1 MIYIHINL
9 SHLDSWTMNQFTT
22 APTPNLPQ
30 PLSYLLKGKKY
41 HCKINK
47 QNSQHDVLPKHIST
61 HTQILP
67 MSTIMP

>member
-1 MIYIHINL
+1 
-9 SHLDSWTMNQFTT
+9 MNQFTT

-61 HTQILP
+61 YSNTTNVHHNALTTVSI
-67 MSTIMP
+67 